1 MKDKDNE
8 VLAKDIGKTMA
19 QSVEEARGAMENY
32 LQFFQKSMSA
42 LPWGGTDL
50 SKKIQSYAEQNF
62 ASAHKFAQKLTEA
75 KDLQDIVRIQAEFM
89 QTQLNSFGE
98 QAKDLAETA
107 TKATTD
113 AFKGIALK

>member
-8 VLAKDIGKTMA
+8 MLAKDISKTMA
-19 QSVEEARGAMENY
+19 QGVEEARGAMENY

-50 SKKIQSYAEQNF
+50 SKKIQSYTEQNF
-62 ASAHKFAQKLTEA
+62 ASAHQFAQKLTEA
-75 KDLQDIVRIQAEFM
+75 KDFQDLVRIQVEFM
-89 QTQLNSFGE
+89 QTQLKSLSE
-98 QAKDLAETA
+98 QAKDLGEIA

-113 AFKGIALK
+113 AFKGIST